1 MSFSAIIPFS
11 RSPEHLVRT
20 FFHTPY
26 TAQARFLESGGP
38 DQTGKN
44 FSSKMQIFDFF
55 RKVFL
60 FAKISPRAKKIG
72 QTLRGNQNFC

>member
-1 MSFSAIIPFS
+1 
-11 RSPEHLVRT
+11 VRT

-26 TAQARFLESGGP
+26 TAQARFLESGRP

-60 FAKISPRAKKIG
+60 FAKISPGQKKIE
-72 QTLRGNQNFC
+72 QTLRGSKKFS